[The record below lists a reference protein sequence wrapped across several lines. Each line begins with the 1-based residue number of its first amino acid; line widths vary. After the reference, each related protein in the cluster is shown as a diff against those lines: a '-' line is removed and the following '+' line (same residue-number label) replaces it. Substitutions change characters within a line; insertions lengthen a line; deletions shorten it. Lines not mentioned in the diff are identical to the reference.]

1 MDKYDIEKPMQR
13 RIEPNFHLNVSVSI
27 IYYMGTWPPEG
38 KYRSLYIFCTIC
50 SFTFMLG
57 IFLLT
62 EIANL
67 ILSLNDLGKLIAGA
81 TLLMTNCTHAYK
93 IVIILYR
100 QKRIQNLLDITRNE
114 IFARHNIKYKCTV
127 TQYTW
132 QGIFH
137 HIAYQSFGTVA
148 VLCWGFTPIADLIAG
163 RSRRL
168 PMEGWYPYNVTVT
181 PAFEITSLHQTV
193 AIFVACFHNVAM
205 DTLVT
210 GLITVACCQ
219 LSILSQIVASIKN
232 YKQVEKIDIIKNIN
246 DCSQEEKNYYDVPY
260 ETLKRCVIHN
270 NVIFSFI
277 NEIQNIFG
285 TMILLQFFVNC
296 IIICLIAFNISQVN
310 ISLYLNNHQY
320 YISRFKLIYRLQMKI
335 YIPEILFGMLMYMC
349 CMTYQIFIYCW
360 HGNELQLH
368 NTYVST
374 AAYSNDWWNA
384 GNHFKRALQIII
396 IRAHRPLI
404 LSAGKVFTLSLNTFV
419 NVSISM
425 D

>member
-1 MDKYDIEKPMQR
+1 MDNYDIEKPMQR
-13 RIEPNFHLNVSVSI
+13 WIEPNFHLNVSVSI
-27 IYYMGTWPPEG
+27 IYYMGTWPPLG
-38 KYRSLYIFCTIC
+38 KYRSLYIIYTIC

-67 ILSLNDLGKLIAGA
+67 ILSLKDLEKLIAGA

-93 IVIILYR
+93 IIIILYR
-100 QKRIQNLLDITRNE
+100 QKRIQNLLDITKNE
-114 IFARHNIKYKCTV
+114 IFVRHNIKYEYIV

-132 QGIFH
+132 KGIFH

-181 PAFEITSLHQTV
+181 PAFEITSLHQAV

-219 LSILSQIVASIKN
+219 LSILSQTVTSIEN
-232 YKQVEKIDIIKNIN
+232 YEREEKSNIKIIN
-246 DCSQEEKNYYDVPY
+246 EEKNCYDVPY
-260 ETLKRCVIHN
+260 EMLKRCIIHN
-270 NVIFSFI
+270 NVIFSFT
-277 NEIQNIFG
+277 NEIQDIFG

-296 IIICLIAFNISQVN
+296 IIICLIAFNISQ
-310 ISLYLNNHQY
+310 
-320 YISRFKLIYRLQMKI
+320 MKI
-335 YIPEILFGMLMYMC
+335 YIPAILFGMLMYMC

-368 NTYVST
+368 NIYVST

-384 GNHFKRALQIII
+384 GNHFKRALQIMI

-425 D
+425 NYILYKNI

>member
-1 MDKYDIEKPMQR
+1 MVKTKDKIVKFNMMNEYNIEKPKLR
-13 RIEPNFHLNVSVSI
+13 RIEPNFHLKVSLSI
-27 IYYMGTWPPEG
+27 IYYMGTWPPNG
-38 KYRSLYIFCTIC
+38 KYRSLYIICTIC

-62 EIANL
+62 EIANI
-67 ILSLNDLGKLIAGA
+67 ILSLNDLGRLVAGA

-93 IVIILYR
+93 VCLQQQQVNIQNRGDVIIILYR
-100 QKRIQNLLDITRNE
+100 QKRIEKLLNIIKNDMFIRNDIN
-114 IFARHNIKYKCTV
+114 YGYTV
-127 TQYTW
+127 TRYTW

-181 PAFEITSLHQTV
+181 PAFEITSLHQAV

-219 LSILSQIVASIKN
+219 LSILCQTVASIKN
-232 YKQVEKIDIIKNIN
+232 Y
-246 DCSQEEKNYYDVPY
+246 QEEKEEKSEINISHKNVKDCSDDEKYLYDVPY
-260 ETLKRCVIHN
+260 ETLKRCIIHS

-277 NEIQNIFG
+277 KEIQNIFG

-296 IIICLIAFNISQVN
+296 IIICLIAFNISQMRV
-310 ISLYLNNHQY
+310 
-320 YISRFKLIYRLQMKI
+320 
-335 YIPEILFGMLMYMC
+335 YIPAILFGMLMYMC

-368 NTYVST
+368 AST
-374 AAYSNDWWNA
+374 I
-384 GNHFKRALQIII
+384 F
-396 IRAHRPLI
+396 
-404 LSAGKVFTLSLNTFV
+404 
-419 NVSISM
+419 
-425 D
+425 

>member
-1 MDKYDIEKPMQR
+1 MGSGQLVQH
-13 RIEPNFHLNVSVSI
+13 RIQPNVHLRVSLSI
-27 IYYMGTWPPEG
+27 IYYMGTWPPRG
-38 KYRSLYIFCTIC
+38 KYRPLYILFTVY

-57 IFLLT
+57 IFLAS

-67 ILSLNDLGKLIAGA
+67 ILSLGDLGKVVAGA

-93 IVIILYR
+93 ILIILYR
-100 QKRIQNLLDITRNE
+100 QKHIQNLLDITKSE
-114 IFARHNIKYKCTV
+114 TFIRHNINCESTV
-127 TQYTW
+127 IRYTW

-148 VLCWGFTPIADLIAG
+148 VLCWGFTPIADFIAG

-168 PMEGWYPYNVTVT
+168 PMEGWYPYNVTTT
-181 PAFEITSLHQTV
+181 PAFEITSLHQAV

-219 LSILSQIVASIKN
+219 LSILSQTIASVQNNQQRDEKSVTDDIATKN
-232 YKQVEKIDIIKNIN
+232 EK
-246 DCSQEEKNYYDVPY
+246 DVPY
-260 ETLKRCVIHN
+260 ETLKKCVKHG

-277 NEIQNIFG
+277 NEVQSIFG
-285 TMILLQFFVNC
+285 TMILLQFSVNC
-296 IIICLIAFNISQVN
+296 IVICLIAFNISQMKV
-310 ISLYLNNHQY
+310 
-320 YISRFKLIYRLQMKI
+320 YIS
-335 YIPEILFGMLMYMC
+335 EVLFGMLMYMC

-368 NTYVST
+368 NAYISI

-384 GNHFKRALQIII
+384 DGHFKRALQIMI

-404 LSAGKVFTLSLNTFV
+404 LSAGKIFSLSLNTFV
-419 NVSISM
+419 SVSISM
-425 D
+425 QKMSLIKT